1 VSTAPERL
9 RAALVDRYAIE
20 RELGRG
26 GMATV
31 YLARDLRHDRPV
43 ALKVLHPDL
52 SHALGP
58 ERFQREIRLA
68 ARLQHPHILTVH
80 DSGEIPGETGLGP
93 ILWFTMPFVEGESLR
108 DRLRRERQLPLEDA
122 LRITREAAQALQYA
136 HEHDVVHRDVKPEN
150 LLLTKDGHTL
160 VADFGIARAL
170 SAGAADGGTL
180 TALTSTGMSVGTPA
194 YMSPEQASA
203 ERTVDARTD
212 VYALGCVLY
221 EMLAGEPPYTG
232 ATAQQIIVK
241 RFTDPVPSVRRV
253 RPNVPVPIDEAIQK
267 ALAPI
272 PADRFAGA
280 AQFAAAVH
288 PVGTPASTP
297 VVTPTAIAPGLTP
310 SAPAPVT
317 GRPRRRVPVTALALG
332 LGFLIGLGV
341 LFAWR
346 QNHGAAA
353 ADAADAKR
361 VAVLPFQ
368 NLGDTADAYFAE
380 GITDAVRGKLTGL
393 PGMFVTASNS
403 SNQYRGTTKSPQE
416 IGREL
421 GVDYL
426 LIGKVRWAKAKEG
439 ASRVQVSPE
448 LIEVRSARAT
458 WQQPFDAALTD
469 VFKVQG
475 DIAGQVA
482 AALDVALGA
491 SQQRALAE
499 RPTANLSAYD
509 VYLKGTAARGRGSD
523 PATLRSAVG
532 HFERAV
538 ALDSTFAAAWA
549 GLSEAGSLLH
559 GQAFSPQLAEQSRSA
574 AERAIALNPRLPE
587 GYRALGDYYRRVV
600 SDGGRATAEYRR
612 GLEIAPSNADLLRVL
627 AYAEQNRGQWESSLE
642 HLTRSQQLDPRSVLT
657 AQGLTTTLV
666 TLRRYPEALAAAD
679 RALALEPADL
689 NTIENKAMAYLGQG
703 NLAEARAVLAEPPA
717 GVDLP
722 SFVAFV
728 GTYQDLYWVLNEEQQ
743 ALLRRLPPGPFDND
757 IALWGLALAGA
768 WEVRGDLKR
777 ARAYADSARIALEQQ
792 LRANPAD
799 QQRHALLG
807 VTLAYLGRRD
817 EAIRLGE
824 QVMKNLPLS
833 KDATLAPYLHHQVA
847 RSYILLGEPDK
858 ALDLLE
864 PLLRIPYYL
873 SPGWL
878 RVDPTFDPIRKHPRF
893 QRLLEQ
899 APAT

>member
-1 VSTAPERL
+1 VSDLHGRL
-9 RAALVDRYAIE
+9 RANLEERYVIE

-31 YLARDLRHDRPV
+31 YLARDVRHDRPV

-80 DSGEIPGETGLGP
+80 DSGEIAGESGEAP

-150 LLLTKDGHTL
+150 LLLTRDGNTL

-170 SAGAADGGTL
+170 GGAQADGQQ
-180 TALTSTGMSVGTPA
+180 TALTQTGMSIGTPA
-194 YMSPEQASA
+194 YMSPEQASG
-203 ERTVDARTD
+203 ERGIDARTD

-253 RPNVPVPIDEAIQK
+253 RPAVPTTIDQAIQK

-272 PADRFAGA
+272 AADRFAGT
-280 AQFAAAVH
+280 AQFAAALQAVAT
-288 PVGTPASTP
+288 PVSTP
-297 VVTPTAIAPGLTP
+297 VVAPTAIAP
-310 SAPAPVT
+310 SVAHPAPT
-317 GRPRRRVPVTALALG
+317 PAATRSRRRVPVAALALG

-346 QNHGAAA
+346 QNHGTAA

-368 NLGDTADAYFAE
+368 NLGDTADVYFAE

-448 LIEVRSARAT
+448 LIEVRTARAT

-509 VYLKGTAARGRGSD
+509 VYLKGTAARARGSG
-523 PATLRSAVG
+523 PATLRAARG
-532 HFERAV
+532 HFEGAV

-549 GLSEAGSLLH
+549 ALSESASLLY
-559 GQAFSPQLAEQSRSA
+559 GPESLA
-574 AERAIALNPRLPE
+574 
-587 GYRALGDYYRRVV
+587 
-600 SDGGRATAEYRR
+600 
-612 GLEIAPSNADLLRVL
+612 
-627 AYAEQNRGQWESSLE
+627 
-642 HLTRSQQLDPRSVLT
+642 
-657 AQGLTTTLV
+657 
-666 TLRRYPEALAAAD
+666 
-679 RALALEPADL
+679 PAR
-689 NTIENKAMAYLGQG
+689 
-703 NLAEARAVLAEPPA
+703 RAVAVGGGAGDRNKPA
-717 GVDLP
+717 ASGRV
-722 SFVAFV
+722 
-728 GTYQDLYWVLNEEQQ
+728 
-743 ALLRRLPPGPFDND
+743 PG
-757 IALWGLALAGA
+757 AG
-768 WEVRGDLKR
+768 
-777 ARAYADSARIALEQQ
+777 
-792 LRANPAD
+792 
-799 QQRHALLG
+799 
-807 VTLAYLGRRD
+807 
-817 EAIRLGE
+817 
-824 QVMKNLPLS
+824 
-833 KDATLAPYLHHQVA
+833 
-847 RSYILLGEPDK
+847 
-858 ALDLLE
+858 
-864 PLLRIPYYL
+864 
-873 SPGWL
+873 
-878 RVDPTFDPIRKHPRF
+878 
-893 QRLLEQ
+893 
-899 APAT
+899 